1 MRRGC
6 SYLLAIVWSLGFSAI
21 VHAGPFEDAVAASER
36 GDYATALRLYKAMA
50 DQGNGNAQFSLG
62 AFYEQGRG
70 VTKDF
75 SQAAIWYGLA
85 AKQGHP
91 IAQLNL
97 GILYDNGRGLV
108 RDDVLAHTWLS
119 LSAAQGNKTAAGI
132 RDIVARRMTPA
143 QIREAQSLARA
154 WNPP

>member
-1 MRRGC
+1 MRRTC
-6 SYLLAIVWSLGFSAI
+6 SCLLAIGWSLAFSVI

-36 GDYATALRLYKAMA
+36 GDYVTALRLYRSMA
-50 DQGNGNAQFSLG
+50 EQGNGNAQFSLG
-62 AFYEQGRG
+62 TLYEQGRG
-70 VTKDF
+70 VTKDL
-75 SQAAIWYGLA
+75 SQAANWYDLA

-97 GILYDNGRGLV
+97 GILYDNGRGVV

-132 RDIVARRMTPA
+132 RDIVAR
-143 QIREAQSLARA
+143 
-154 WNPP
+154 